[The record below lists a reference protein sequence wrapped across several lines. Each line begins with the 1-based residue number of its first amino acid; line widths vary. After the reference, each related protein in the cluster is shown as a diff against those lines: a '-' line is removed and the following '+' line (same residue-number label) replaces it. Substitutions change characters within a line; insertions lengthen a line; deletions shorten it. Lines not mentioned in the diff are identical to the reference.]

1 MSIELDPQE
10 VLEHLYSLGY
20 YNITKEQLKEFVKDL
35 KKLIKYDMRKEE
47 RKNRLIHENLK
58 NSNKENVCT
67 CSVSSPTKNKS
78 TFNKLTASNLVDSNL
93 KKDSP
98 CRSCHALPHSNL
110 YSSSKYDSSAEIQ
123 NLPRARASI
132 TEPSCTCNCFLERGL
147 RFSKKLCPHVGE
159 GETDGAS
166 SAEEYSHPCSEHI
179 QHKKKESCTSIKKTA
194 HSMKPCPSF
203 IRPGNVKAKPPKA
216 DPVALYH
223 YYKSLW
229 SQHNLPGENSHEE
242 LRWRIRHRMM
252 TPPVLAKGQSDE
264 KVIKKPDWVIS

>member
-20 YNITKEQLKEFVKDL
+20 YNITKEQLKEFIKDL
-35 KKLIKYDMRKEE
+35 KKLIKYDLRKEE
-47 RKNRLIHENLK
+47 RKNRLQ

-67 CSVSSPTKNKS
+67 CSVSLPTKDKS
-78 TFNKLTASNLVDSNL
+78 SFDKETASHLVDSNL

-98 CRSCHALPHSNL
+98 CRSCHAPPHSNL
-110 YSSSKYDSSAEIQ
+110 YSSKYDSSAEIQ
-123 NLPRARASI
+123 NKPRLPRACASV
-132 TEPSCTCNCFLERGL
+132 TEPSCTCNCFHERGSG
-147 RFSKKLCPHVGE
+147 FSKKLCPHVGE

-166 SAEEYSHPCSEHI
+166 SAEEYSRPCSEHI
-179 QHKKKESCTSIKKTA
+179 QRKKKESCTSIKKTA

-203 IRPGNVKAKPPKA
+203 IRPGSIKAKPPKA

-229 SQHNLPGENSHEE
+229 SQHNLPGENSHEN

-252 TPPVLAKGQSDE
+252 TTPVLAKGQNDE
-264 KVIKKPDWVIS
+264 KVTKKPDWVIS